1 MLTPL
6 EAASQQGDLEL
17 VRYCLANGA
26 DPNFRFKELNST
38 PLEIAILFRHYTVA
52 EELLKHGADPDLP
65 MYERRTSV
73 RKELID
79 EIKDPDFSDSNR
91 DLKAKR
97 RLLKMIE
104 D

>member
-1 MLTPL
+1 M
-6 EAASQQGDLEL
+6 S
-17 VRYCLANGA
+17 A
-26 DPNFRFKELNST
+26 DKLIDKSYVYISSVFKGLNST

-79 EIKDPDFSDSNR
+79 EIKNPVFSDSNR

-104 D
+104 DQD